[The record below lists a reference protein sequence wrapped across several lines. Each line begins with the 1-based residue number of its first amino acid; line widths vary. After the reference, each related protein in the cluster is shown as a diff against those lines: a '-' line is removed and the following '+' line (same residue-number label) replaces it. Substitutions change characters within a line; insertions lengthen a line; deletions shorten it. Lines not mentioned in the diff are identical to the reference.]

1 MSGQPSAEHLPVS
14 SRVPLDLSRLSPREA
29 EIVLRLLAGDRV
41 PLIAE
46 SLYLAPG
53 TVRNHLS
60 SVFGKFGVTSQQ
72 ELIVL
77 LRTPTRGVS
86 LR

>member
-1 MSGQPSAEHLPVS
+1 MSGEASAGQLPAS
-14 SRVPLDLSRLSPREA
+14 PEAPLLDLTRLSPREG

-41 PLIAE
+41 PLIAN

-60 SVFGKFGVTSQQ
+60 SVFQKFGVNSQQ
-72 ELIVL
+72 ELILL
-77 LRTPTRGVS
+77 LRAQVS
-86 LR
+86 G